1 MKKNKTLF
9 TIFVA
14 IVLVFLFSIT
24 AYANSSW
31 HWISSSRPLD
41 LFPVVVIVT
50 LLLEIISV
58 NYIAK
63 VKDLKRVIPVVSLAN
78 LASFVVPYIWL
89 GVSPRNVYTGLDDNI
104 INVIKYT
111 VEHTPTFTVSI
122 SFLLITLLVE
132 TPIVYLFFKGRVQS
146 KKNLISNII
155 LINIITTVIT
165 FAVERIFCYG
175 EW

>member
-14 IVLVFLFSIT
+14 ITLVFLFSIT

-132 TPIVYLFFKGRVQS
+132 TPIVYLFFKDRVQS

-155 LINIITTVIT
+155 LINIITTAIT